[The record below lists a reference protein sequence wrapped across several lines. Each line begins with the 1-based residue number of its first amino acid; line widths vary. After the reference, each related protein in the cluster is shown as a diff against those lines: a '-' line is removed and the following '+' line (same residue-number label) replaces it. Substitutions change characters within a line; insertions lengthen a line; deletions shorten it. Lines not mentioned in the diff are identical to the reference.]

1 MEVGKLQFFSLSDC
15 GKRRTNNEDFAIAE
29 AFKDYIILILADGMG
44 GHNGGE
50 VASGCGAKTALSC
63 IKSKLKGTST
73 PQEILDILS
82 KAVKR
87 ANLEILAEAQAQAS
101 LEGMGTTMDV
111 CVIKGK
117 NAYIAHVGDSRV
129 YKVGADEKITQITRD
144 HSLVEFMLESGAI
157 TPEEA
162 QHHPQKN
169 VITRALG
176 TNSSIEVDTF
186 TTDISEGDKL
196 LMCSDG
202 LTNMVEETRIS
213 KIVASQESLEKIAHT
228 LVSEANTKGG
238 VDNITVI
245 VAGC

>member
-1 MEVGKLQFFSLSDC
+1 MQFFSLSDC
-15 GKRRTNNEDFAIAE
+15 GKRRKNNEDFAIAQI
-29 AFKDYIILILADGMG
+29 FKDYIILILADGMG

-50 VASGCGAKTALSC
+50 IASGCGAETALSS
-63 IKSKLKGTST
+63 IKSKLKDSLT

-87 ANLEILAEAQAQAS
+87 ANLEILAEAQASS
-101 LEGMGTTMDV
+101 LTGMGTTMDI
-111 CVIKGK
+111 CIIKEQS
-117 NAYIAHVGDSRV
+117 AYIAHVGDSRV
-129 YKVGADEKITQITRD
+129 YKISSDKKITRITRD

-176 TNSSIEVDTF
+176 TNKNVDVDTF
-186 TTDISEGDKL
+186 TTDISEGEKL
-196 LMCSDG
+196 LLCSDG
-202 LTNMVEETRIS
+202 LTNMVEESRIA
-213 KIVASQESLEKIAHT
+213 KIVATENSLEQIAHT

-245 VAGC
+245 VAG